1 MVVLLTNK
9 ERNMLKNTSREQ
21 DALINRASESVDY
34 VVSNLIDTIQ
44 SLDERLS
51 ESIVEN
57 ETLRATI
64 ESLEQRIEELE
75 ANV

>member
-64 ESLEQRIEELE
+64 ESLEQRIEQLE
-75 ANV
+75 ANA

>member
-21 DALINRASESVDY
+21 DALINRASQSVDY

-64 ESLEQRIEELE
+64 ESLQQRIEELE
-75 ANV
+75 VKQ

>member
-1 MVVLLTNK
+1 VVVLLTNK

>member
-1 MVVLLTNK
+1 
-9 ERNMLKNTSREQ
+9 MLKNTSREQ

-34 VVSNLIDTIQ
+34 VVGNLIDTIQ

-75 ANV
+75 VKQ

>member
-1 MVVLLTNK
+1 VVVLLTNK

-21 DALINRASESVDY
+21 DALINRASQSVDY

-64 ESLEQRIEELE
+64 ESLQQRIEELE
-75 ANV
+75 VKQ